1 MTRSTRAPTGSGN
14 RGEPMN
20 ERMNGEGAG
29 TGDWLERLLATD
41 ARAHRDG
48 YIADGGF
55 TARVAASLPPPETL
69 PAWRTPAVAMLWVSA
84 IAGGAVALPG
94 AIVDLAVTAQ
104 QLLGSQPVSLVTVA
118 SWLLALGAAGWAGA
132 AYALRREG

>member
-1 MTRSTRAPTGSGN
+1 
-14 RGEPMN
+14 MN

-29 TGDWLERLLATD
+29 TGDWLERLLADD

-48 YIADGGF
+48 YIADDGF
-55 TARVAASLPPPETL
+55 TARVAASLPSPASL
-69 PAWRTPAVAMLWVSA
+69 PAWRTPAVAVLWVCA

-94 AIVDLAVTAQ
+94 AIVDLAVNAQ
-104 QLLGSQPVSLVTVA
+104 KLLGSQPVSLVTAA

-132 AYALRREG
+132 AYALRRED